1 MQFAH
6 NGYNKGSTPLGLI
19 FKIFFFSVIT
29 KLKEKI
35 NKAK

>member
-19 FKIFFFSVIT
+19 FKFFLLLLT
-29 KLKEKI
+29 KLKEKF